1 MLFEPVDFS
10 RIQQALVWP
19 AGWAE
24 IFLTGICVGV
34 AWALARRW
42 RRARAARH
50 DGEAGMGGVT
60 FPLLALVLLYAGVWV
75 YRRLFG
81 EPFLLEIAI
90 PLMAALAVIRAL
102 VYGLRRLFP
111 AHEWLLPWERA
122 IGGTVWLL
130 LLLHYVGVLSEILET
145 LDQIQVPIGK
155 THPTLLSLIT
165 GVLVLLASLL
175 VTLWI
180 SGLIERRLDATT
192 RLDSSLRAIL
202 SRLIR
207 AVLLIVGGLV
217 ALEAIGFDLTL
228 FTVFGGAVGVGI
240 GLGLQRLAANYVS
253 GFTILLDRSVRLGDT
268 ITVEGKWRG
277 TVSRVTARYVL
288 VRQADGVEV
297 IVPNETLVTTTV
309 LNHSHA
315 PAATPEVRVA
325 VQVPIAGDAD
335 VEQALRILEQA
346 ALEDERVLRDAAHA
360 PRAFVTGF
368 ADTGVSLELGVYVND
383 EQIDPLDLRSGL
395 HRAILRALAAHD
407 IAISY
412 PHRDVRVTA
421 QAGDERPGTTQPP
434 SGPPAGAAGAAG
446 ASGRACT

>member
-1 MLFEPVDFS
+1 MFFEPVDFS
-10 RIQQALVWP
+10 RFAQALAWP
-19 AGWAE
+19 GGWAE
-24 IFLTGICVGV
+24 IFLTGFCIGL

-42 RRARAARH
+42 RRTRVTAGDTVGAAV
-50 DGEAGMGGVT
+50 GVA
-60 FPLLALVLLYAGVWV
+60 FPLLALLLLYGGVWI
-75 YRRLFG
+75 YQRTFG
-81 EPFLLEIAI
+81 EPFLLAIAI
-90 PLMAALAVIRAL
+90 PLMGALAVIRAL

-111 AHEWLLPWERA
+111 GHEWLVPWERV
-122 IGGTVWLL
+122 IGGAMWLL
-130 LLLHYVGVLSEILET
+130 LLLHYVGVLPEIKQT
-145 LDQIQVPIGK
+145 LDEIEIPIGK
-155 THPTLLSLIT
+155 THPTLLSLLT
-165 GVLVLLASLL
+165 GVAVLLGSLI

-180 SGLIERRLDATT
+180 SGFVERRLDRTT

-207 AVLLIVGGLV
+207 ALLLIVGGLI

-228 FTVFGGAVGVGI
+228 LTVFSGAVGVGI

-288 VRQADGVEV
+288 VRQDDGVEV

-335 VEQALRILEQA
+335 VEQALRLVAEA
-346 ALEDERVLRDAAHA
+346 ALEDARVLRDAAHA

-368 ADTGVSLELGVYVND
+368 ADTGVVLELGVYVKD
-383 EQIDPLDLRSGL
+383 AQIDPLDLRSAV
-395 HRAILRALAAHD
+395 HRAILRTFAAHGMA
-407 IAISY
+407 IAY
-412 PHRDVRVTA
+412 PHRDVRALEV
-421 QAGDERPGTTQPP
+421 
-434 SGPPAGAAGAAG
+434 PAGHR
-446 ASGRACT
+446 SGS

>member
-1 MLFEPVDFS
+1 MFLEPIDFS

-24 IFLTGICVGV
+24 IFLTGFCIGV

-42 RRARAARH
+42 RRARAART
-50 DGEAGMGGVT
+50 GAETRRTTGVT

-75 YRRLFG
+75 YHRWFG
-81 EPFLLEIAI
+81 APFLLSIAI
-90 PLMAALAVIRAL
+90 PLMAALAIIRAL

-111 AHEWLLPWERA
+111 AHEWLVPWERA
-122 IGGTVWLL
+122 IGGAVWMVLL
-130 LLLHYVGVLSEILET
+130 LRYVGVLPEIVQT
-145 LDQIQVPIGK
+145 LDDIQVPIGK
-155 THPTLLSLIT
+155 THPTLLSLII
-165 GVLVLLASLL
+165 GLLVLLGSLL

-180 SGLIERRLDATT
+180 SGFIERRLDATT

-202 SRLIR
+202 ARLIR
-207 AVLLIVGGLV
+207 AVLLIVGGLI

-253 GFTILLDRSVRLGDT
+253 GFTILLDRSVRLGDI

-277 TVSRVTARYVL
+277 TVSAVTARYVL

-335 VEQALRILEQA
+335 VEQALQVLEKA
-346 ALEDERVLRDAAHA
+346 ALEDSRVLRDAAHA

-368 ADTGVSLELGVYVND
+368 ADTGVNLELGVFVKD
-383 EQIDPLDLRSGL
+383 EKIDPLDLRSGL
-395 HRAILRALAAHD
+395 HRSILRALAAQG

-412 PHRDVRVTA
+412 PHRDVRVVNAEGET
-421 QAGDERPGTTQPP
+421 P
-434 SGPPAGAAGAAG
+434 SPPPASGVPGAQRAG
-446 ASGRACT
+446 